1 MIRFAGYVLVSVAVV
16 GAMLAFLRAEHA
28 NPQASTL
35 ELVRD
40 GVVFGSIRPDASP
53 PQEVPEPSVA
63 NGEREALERFLDA
76 LRESETGEPSASDV
90 DGQVRPGDRFRL
102 TLGQTLVALV
112 TVALVGGAML
122 TFGRR

>member
-1 MIRFAGYVLVSVAVV
+1 MIRFTGYVLVSVAVV
-16 GAMLAFLRAEHA
+16 GAMLAFLRVEHA

-40 GVVFGSIRPDASP
+40 GVVFGSIRPDAAT
-53 PQEVPEPSVA
+53 PQEVPQPSVA
-63 NGEREALERFLDA
+63 NGEREALERFLDS
-76 LRESETGEPSASDV
+76 LRESATGEPSASDV
-90 DGQVRPGDRFRL
+90 DVQVRPGDRLRL
-102 TLGQTLVALV
+102 TLGQTLIALV